1 MALGRHE
8 LTRVLPPAEFRK
20 TPPPPPLDD
29 DDPVEFPQRLAL
41 FLIAMHRERMPELM
55 QGLGGPLR
63 KQAAAFAKEAAS
75 WDSPTRQARV
85 AIEFGVRQD
94 ATSRLKELMAR
105 ASPPLRMAIFDRL
118 PAWAQSLFPKLQ
130 NHAAGTASPAM
141 LALAERLVR
150 ETTR

>member
-8 LTRVLPPAEFRK
+8 LTRVLPPSEFRK
-20 TPPPPPLDD
+20 KPQPPPIEELT
-29 DDPVEFPQRLAL
+29 VEFPQRLAL
-41 FLIAMHRERMPELM
+41 FLIAMHRARTPELL

-63 KQAAAFAKEAAS
+63 KQAAAYAKEAAR

-85 AIEFGVRQD
+85 THEFGVRQD
-94 ATSRLKELMAR
+94 ATRRLKELMHR
-105 ASPPLRMAIFDRL
+105 ASPPLRMAIYDRL
-118 PAWAQSLFPKLQ
+118 PEWAQSLFPKLQ
-130 NHAAGTASPAM
+130 KHAAGSASPAM